1 MTKTEAAEILAAA
14 VPTYAR
20 KWNVTHIDVRF
31 YEEVISELR
40 VTAEPGTFLHRA
52 AMLMP
57 AYRTVKKA
65 GRWEAAS

>member
-20 KWNVTHIDVRF
+20 RWNVARIDVRF

-40 VTAEPGTFLHRA
+40 VTAAKGSRLHQA
-52 AMLMP
+52 AEIMP
-57 AYRTVKKA
+57 AYTTVK
-65 GRWEAAS
+65 RAAR